1 MRRASRWLRAAGAGA
16 LALTLTQV
24 TATATSVTGTVG
36 AGALAFVTTP
46 GNVTFSLVLS
56 GVDQTATTSLPIDV
70 GDSTG
75 SGVGWNVTATS
86 TTFTTGGASPHLLSA
101 SATSVKTAP
110 TAACDTGA
118 TCVLAG
124 NGVSYPYSLP
134 AGTTAP
140 TATKLF
146 TAAAA
151 SGLGDQTVTTTFT
164 ISIPANTYAGSYT
177 STWTFSLV
185 SGP

>member
-1 MRRASRWLRAAGAGA
+1 MRSAPRWLRAPGVGVV
-16 LALTLTQV
+16 ALTLTQV

-36 AGALAFVTTP
+36 AGTLAFVTTP
-46 GNVTFSLVLS
+46 GNVSFSLTLS
-56 GVDQTATTSLPIDV
+56 GVDQSATTSLPIDV

-86 TTFTTGGASPHLLSA
+86 TTFTTGGGSPHLLSTT
-101 SATSVKTAP
+101 ATRIQTAP
-110 TAACDTGA
+110 TATCDVGA
-118 TCVLAG
+118 TCVLAT

-140 TATKLF
+140 TATKVF
-146 TAAAA
+146 TATAG
-151 SGLGDQTVTTTFT
+151 SGLGDQTLTATFT
-164 ISIPANTYAGSYT
+164 ISIPANTYSGSYT

>member
-1 MRRASRWLRAAGAGA
+1 MRWAPRWLRALGVGVV
-16 LALTLTQV
+16 ALTLTQV

-36 AGALAFVTTP
+36 AGTLAFVTTP
-46 GNVTFSLVLS
+46 GNVSFSVTLS
-56 GVDQTATTSLPIDV
+56 GVDQSATTGLPLDI

-86 TTFTTGGASPHLLSA
+86 TTFTTGGGSPHLLSTV
-101 SATSVKTAP
+101 ATSVKTAP
-110 TAACDTGA
+110 TPACDAGA
-118 TCVLAG
+118 TCVLTS

-140 TATKLF
+140 TATKVV
-146 TAAAA
+146 TATAG
-151 SGLGDQTVTTTFT
+151 SGLGDQTVTITFT